1 MNHSTQN
8 RIPHMNSGRTNRRR
22 RGQGLLAVMA
32 LPLALVTVQACTDL
46 EEQPF
51 SAITPSNFYRNDEE
65 TRAGLAAVYNSLQS
79 VSTGS
84 YHTLNEIASDEQVIP
99 TRGQD
104 WFDNG
109 RWLEVQRH
117 TWQANSPSGLSDIAP
132 IWTGAFAGV
141 ARANV
146 LLAALEPLTVANKAR
161 IVAEVRV
168 LRAYFYYQL
177 LDAFGGVPIVTD
189 TKIEQRPR
197 NTNVEVFNF
206 IESELKAA
214 RPDLQARNEQAAAD
228 YGRVTK
234 GVADAL
240 LASLYLNAQFFTGTV
255 SAGGLQKGTARWQD
269 AIDASD
275 RIIAGPY
282 ALAANWQAA
291 FLPNNHTGAGQAEN
305 VFISARRPETGVGL
319 NMISN
324 TMHVNQIAPAPNN
337 GRALEPPTYRKFDPD
352 DKRRAAILVGPQFRL
367 DVPTTPVNDRT
378 GIRLNFTIDIR
389 DITQASEGE
398 GARSYKWPIDP
409 ARSTSNHGND
419 FSLFRLAEAYLIK
432 AEALNELGK
441 TAEAIA
447 LVNTIRARAFDPQK
461 PLSTAL
467 SQAAAR
473 QAIFDERLFELLNEG
488 RRRTD
493 QIRAGT
499 YTAAGFAKEAD
510 APFRILYPIPQNQID
525 VNPMLVQN
533 PGY

>member
-1 MNHSTQN
+1 MTHMKRGSTK
-8 RIPHMNSGRTNRRR
+8 GEG
-22 RGQGLLAVMA
+22 RGQGVRKLWLLPV
-32 LPLALVTVQACTDL
+32 ALVAVQACTDL

-51 SAITPSNFYRNDEE
+51 SAITPDNFYRNDEE

-117 TWQANSPSGLSDIAP
+117 TWQANSPSGLSDIGP

-141 ARANV
+141 ARSNV
-146 LLAALEPLTVANKAR
+146 LLAALEPLTIANKAR
-161 IVAEVRV
+161 TIAEVRL

-189 TKIEQRPR
+189 TEIKQRER

-206 IESELKAA
+206 IETELKAA
-214 RPDLQARNEQAAAD
+214 KADLPVSWPASD

-234 GVADAL
+234 GAADAL

-255 SAGGLQKGTARWQD
+255 TASGLQKGAAKWQEALTAAD
-269 AIDASD
+269 AV
-275 RIIAGPY
+275 IAGPY

-324 TMHVNQIAPAPNN
+324 TMHVNMIAPAPNN
-337 GRALEPPTYRKFDPD
+337 GRALEPPTYRKFDAA

-367 DVPTTPVNDRT
+367 DNPNTPVNDRT

-389 DITQASEGE
+389 DITQATEGD
-398 GARSYKWPIDP
+398 GVRSYKWPIDP
-409 ARSTSNHGND
+409 ARSSSNHGND

-432 AEALNELGK
+432 AEALNELGR

-447 LVNTIRARAFDPQK
+447 QVNIIRARAFDPQK
-461 PLSTAL
+461 PLDTGM

-499 YTAAGFAKEAD
+499 WANAWFAKEAS
-510 APFRILYPIPQNQID
+510 PGYRVLYPIPQNQID
-525 VNPMLVQN
+525 VNPLLAQN

>member
-1 MNHSTQN
+1 M
-8 RIPHMNSGRTNRRR
+8 PHMKRGQPQGGV
-22 RGQGLLAVMA
+22 RGQGVRKLWLLPV
-32 LPLALVTVQACTDL
+32 ALVAFQACTDL

-51 SAITPSNFYRNDEE
+51 SAITPNNFYRNDEE
-65 TRAGLAAVYNSLQS
+65 MRAGLAAVYNSLQS

-84 YHTLNEIASDEQVIP
+84 YHTLAEISSDEQVIP

-146 LLAALEPLTVANKAR
+146 LLAALEPLTIANKAR
-161 IVAEVRV
+161 TIAEVRL

-177 LDAFGGVPIVTD
+177 LDSFGGVPIVTD
-189 TKIEQRPR
+189 TEIKQRER

-214 RPDLQARNEQAAAD
+214 RADLPVSWPSSD
-228 YGRVTK
+228 YGRVTR
-234 GVADAL
+234 GAADGL
-240 LASLYLNAQFFTGTV
+240 LALLYLNAQFFTGNVTA
-255 SAGGLQKGTARWQD
+255 SGLQKGTARWQD
-269 AIDASD
+269 AADAAD
-275 RIIAGPY
+275 RVIAGPY

-305 VFISARRPETGVGL
+305 VFISPRAPITGVGL

-337 GRALEPPTYRKFDPD
+337 GRALEPPTYRKFDPA

-367 DVPTTPVNDRT
+367 DNPNTPVNDRT
-378 GIRLNFTIDIR
+378 GIRLDFTIDIR
-389 DITQASEGE
+389 DITQAAEGE
-398 GARSYKWPIDP
+398 GTRSYKWPIDP
-409 ARSTSNHGND
+409 ARSSSNHGND

-432 AEALNELGK
+432 AEALNEMGR

-461 PLSTAL
+461 PLSTGL

-499 YTAAGFAKEAD
+499 WTNAWFAKD
-510 APFRILYPIPQNQID
+510 ASPGYRVLWPIPQNQID
-525 VNPMLVQN
+525 VNPLLAQN

>member
-1 MNHSTQN
+1 
-8 RIPHMNSGRTNRRR
+8 
-22 RGQGLLAVMA
+22 VA
-32 LPLALVTVQACTDL
+32 LQACTDL

-51 SAITPSNFYRNDEE
+51 SAITPNNFYRNDEE

-79 VSTGS
+79 VATGS

-132 IWTGAFAGV
+132 IWTGAFAGI

-146 LLAALEPLTVANKAR
+146 LLAALEPLNVANKPR
-161 IVAEVRV
+161 IIAEVRV

-189 TKIEQRPR
+189 TEIKQRER
-197 NTNVEVFNF
+197 NSNVEVFTF

-214 RPDLQARNEQAAAD
+214 RPDLQTRSEQAAAD

-240 LASLYLNAQFFTGTV
+240 LASLYLNAEFFTGTV
-255 SAGGLQKGTARWQD
+255 SASGLQKGTGRWQD
-269 AIDASD
+269 ALNAAQAVID
-275 RIIAGPY
+275 GPY

-291 FLPNNHTGAGQAEN
+291 FLPNNHTGAGQLEN

-337 GRALEPPTYRKFDPD
+337 GRALEPPTYRKFDAA

-367 DVPTTPVNDRT
+367 DNPATPVNDRT

-389 DITQASEGE
+389 DITQAAEGE

-409 ARSTSNHGND
+409 ARTGSNHGND
-419 FSLFRLAEAYLIK
+419 FSLFRVSEAYLIK
-432 AEALNELGK
+432 AEALNELGR
-441 TAEAIA
+441 TAEAIDQ
-447 LVNTIRARAFDPQK
+447 VNIIRARAFDPQK
-461 PLSTAL
+461 PLDRGM

-499 YTAAGFAKEAD
+499 WTSAWFAKEAS
-510 APFRILYPIPQNQID
+510 PGYRVLYPIPQNQID
-525 VNPMLVQN
+525 VNPLLAQN

>member
-1 MNHSTQN
+1 MTTRTQN
-8 RIPHMNSGRTNRRR
+8 RIPDMKSRGTNRGT
-22 RGQGLLAVMA
+22 RGQGLRA
-32 LPLALVTVQACTDL
+32 LLLLPAALVAVQACTDL

-51 SAITPSNFYRNDEE
+51 SAITPNNFYRNDEE
-65 TRAGLAAVYNSLQS
+65 TRAGLAAVYNSLQN

-146 LLAALEPLTVANKAR
+146 LLAAIEPLNIANKAR
-161 IVAEVRV
+161 TIAEVRL

-177 LDAFGGVPIVTD
+177 LDAFGGVPIVTE
-189 TKIEQRPR
+189 TEIKQRER
-197 NTNVEVFNF
+197 NTNADVFKF

-214 RPDLQARNEQAAAD
+214 KADLPVSWPSAD

-234 GVADAL
+234 GAADGL
-240 LASLYLNAQFFTGTV
+240 LALLYLNAQFFTGTV
-255 SAGGLQKGTARWQD
+255 TAGGLQKGTARWQD
-269 AIDASD
+269 ALNSADAV
-275 RIIAGPY
+275 IAGPY

-305 VFISARRPETGVGL
+305 VFVSARAPITGVGL

-337 GRALEPPTYRKFDPD
+337 GRALEPPTYRKFDPA

-367 DVPTTPVNDRT
+367 DNPNTPVNDRT
-378 GIRLNFTIDIR
+378 GIRLNFTVDIR
-389 DITQASEGE
+389 DITQAAEGE
-398 GARSYKWPIDP
+398 GTRSYKWPIDP
-409 ARSTSNHGND
+409 ARSSSNHGND

-432 AEALNELGK
+432 AEALNELGR

-447 LVNTIRARAFDPQK
+447 QVNVIRARAFDPQK
-461 PLSTAL
+461 PLSTGL
-467 SQAAAR
+467 SQAEAR
-473 QAIFDERLFELLNEG
+473 QAIFDERLYELLNEG

-499 YTAAGFAKEAD
+499 FTTASFAHEPD
-510 APFRILYPIPQNQID
+510 APYRILYPIPQNQID

>member
-1 MNHSTQN
+1 MTYPTQN
-8 RIPHMNSGRTNRRR
+8 RMPHMNSGRTNRRF
-22 RGQGLLAVMA
+22 RGQGLLAVMV
-32 LPLALVTVQACTDL
+32 LPLALASVQACTDL

-51 SAITPSNFYRNDEE
+51 SAITPNNFYRNDEE

-117 TWQANSPSGLSDIAP
+117 TWQANSPAGLSDVAP

-146 LLAALEPLTVANKAR
+146 LLEALEPLNISNKAR
-161 IVAEVRV
+161 TIAEVRL

-189 TKIEQRPR
+189 TKIEQRER
-197 NTNVEVFNF
+197 NSNVEVFNF
-206 IESELKAA
+206 IEAEAKAA
-214 RPDLQARNEQAAAD
+214 RADLPVSWPSSD

-234 GVADAL
+234 GAADAI

-255 SAGGLQKGTARWQD
+255 SAAGLQKGNPRWQD
-269 AIDASD
+269 AINAADA
-275 RIIAGPY
+275 IIAGPY
-282 ALAANWQAA
+282 ALASNWQAA

-398 GARSYKWPIDP
+398 GTRSYKWPNDP

-419 FSLFRLAEAYLIK
+419 FSLFRVAEAYLIK
-432 AEALNELGK
+432 AEALNELGQ
-441 TAEAIA
+441 TPAAIA
-447 LVNTIRARAFDPQK
+447 LVNAIRARAFDPQK
-461 PLSTAL
+461 PLSLGL

-499 YTAAGFAKEAD
+499 FTSASFAHEAD
-510 APFRILYPIPQNQID
+510 APYRVLYPIPQNQID
-525 VNPMLVQN
+525 VNPLLAQN